1 MITRKLN
8 TLGAIV
14 GIYLC
19 PIQEIFCSAGTEV
32 KENTIPPWHKE
43 LPVTI
48 SDLQE
53 IQAQVQSNF
62 FKVKNSVVS
71 VEAEDGAGSGVLI
84 SPDGLI
90 LTAAHV
96 IGKSGKKMKIIF
108 PSGEQAETISLG
120 GSELSD
126 AGLLK
131 IVGSK
136 VWEHTKMAPPN
147 KSNVGDWCFALGHPS
162 GFDKERGMV
171 LRVGRIIE
179 KSGETLQTDCR
190 LLGGDSGGP
199 LFSMSGEVI
208 GIHSRISGNPEDNF
222 HTPIESFHSNWDYF
236 INEDVH
242 TLGALHT
249 GGFLGV
255 LCEQTPNGLVVVE
268 LVENAPAQ
276 LAGIQVGDILKHL
289 DGSVL
294 DTREKLTILIS
305 SKRPGTS
312 VVIDFIRDSYAVAV
326 RINLGE
332 RPSW

>member
-8 TLGAIV
+8 TLGAIA

-32 KENTIPPWHKE
+32 QENTVPTWQKE
-43 LPVTI
+43 LPVSI
-48 SDLQE
+48 SGLQE

-62 FKVKNSVVS
+62 LKVKNSVVS
-71 VEAEDGAGSGVLI
+71 VEAEDGAGSGILI

-96 IGKSGKKMKIIF
+96 IGESGKKMKIIF
-108 PSGEQAETISLG
+108 PDGEQAEAISLG

-199 LFSMSGEVI
+199 LFSMNGEVI

-255 LCEQTPNGLVVVE
+255 LCEQTPDGLVVVE

-305 SKRPGTS
+305 SKRPGSS